1 MMPWAEEEILSRW
14 MGNRPPHLLK
24 QLQNVGIVH
33 KLDVAPVNLLLLVL
47 LLLALEHMLV
57 EVLLELFVR
66 QVDTELLKAV
76 RGGKWGTGGGER
88 EA

>member
-1 MMPWAEEEILSRW
+1 
-14 MGNRPPHLLK
+14 MGNRLPHLLN

-33 KLDVAPVNLLLLVL
+33 KIDVAPVNLLLLVL
-47 LLLALEHMLV
+47 LLLALEHVLV
-57 EVLLELFVR
+57 EVLLELLVR

-76 RGGKWGTGGGER
+76 KGGKGGMGGGE